1 MTELAKRFTNQVVI
15 VTGAAQGIGQAIAER
30 FGAEAA
36 TVVVCDRN
44 GAGAATVA
52 AAIQDAGHGKALA
65 ITADIADEA
74 QVDALFEQTLAHFGT
89 VDVLVNNAGVVSP
102 TKHFLEADKAWW
114 DRIIGVNLTGTFLC
128 CKRAAHIMAEK
139 GRGNIINLSSGGATR
154 AHRAFVA
161 YDATKGGIEAM
172 TRALALDLGPYGV
185 RVNALVPGS
194 IDTSGLSAEERKH
207 RGVNLP
213 LERIGEPDDL
223 AGAAAFLASDD
234 ARYITGHCLV
244 IDGGMLAQQ
253 RSATVDIYPPSR
265 FPKIGK

>member
-1 MTELAKRFTNQVVI
+1 VTAIANRFTNQVVI
-15 VTGAAQGIGQAIAER
+15 VTGAAKGIGRAIAMR
-30 FGAEAA
+30 FGAEGAH
-36 TVVVCDRN
+36 VVVADIDSVGATAVATTITDN
-44 GAGAATVA
+44 GGS
-52 AAIQDAGHGKALA
+52 ALA
-65 ITADIADEA
+65 VPTDIADEA
-74 QVDALFEQTLAHFGT
+74 QVDALFDQAVARFGT
-89 VDVLVNNAGVVSP
+89 VDVLVNNAGLVSP
-102 TKHFLEADKAWW
+102 MKHFLAVDTAWW

-139 GRGNIINLSSGGATR
+139 GHGAMINLSSGGATR

-194 IDTSGLSAEERKH
+194 IDTSDLGPEERKY

-265 FPKIGK
+265 FPTVGSK

>member
-1 MTELAKRFTNQVVI
+1 VTILSQRFTTQVVI
-15 VTGAAQGIGQAIAER
+15 VTGAAKGIGRAIAER
-30 FGAEAA
+30 FGAEGAH
-36 TVVVCDRN
+36 VVIGDLDQ
-44 GAGAATVA
+44 AGATAVAT
-52 AAIQDAGHGKALA
+52 AIQAKGGSALA
-65 ITADIADEA
+65 LAVDVADEA
-74 QVDALFEQTLAHFGT
+74 QVDQLFAQTLTHFGT

-102 TKHFLEADKAWW
+102 NKHILEADKAWW
-114 DRIIGVNLTGTFLC
+114 DRIIGVNLTGAFLC
-128 CKRAAHIMAEK
+128 AHRAAQIMAPK
-139 GRGNIINLSSGGATR
+139 GRGNIINLSSGGARR

-194 IDTSGLSAEERKH
+194 IDTSGLDAAERRN

-223 AGAAAFLASDD
+223 AGAAVFLASDD
-234 ARYITGHCLV
+234 ARYITGHCLA

-253 RSATVDIYPPSR
+253 RSATVDIYPPSW
-265 FPKIGK
+265 FPQVKGR

>member
-1 MTELAKRFTNQVVI
+1 
-15 VTGAAQGIGQAIAER
+15 
-30 FGAEAA
+30 
-36 TVVVCDRN
+36 
-44 GAGAATVA
+44 
-52 AAIQDAGHGKALA
+52 
-65 ITADIADEA
+65 
-74 QVDALFEQTLAHFGT
+74 
-89 VDVLVNNAGVVSP
+89 
-102 TKHFLEADKAWW
+102 
-114 DRIIGVNLTGTFLC
+114 
-128 CKRAAHIMAEK
+128 MAEK
-139 GRGNIINLSSGGATR
+139 GSGNIINLSSGGAQR

-194 IDTSGLSAEERKH
+194 IDTSGLSAEERRN

-265 FPKIGK
+265 FPKVGG